1 MEDEAEDYMRG
12 SAPRYDDG
20 GGDLRSRLR
29 SRSRS
34 PERRRGGGGGEHY
47 QGGFGRSGFRG
58 RGGGRGGHRNYDN
71 GFSRGGDNRGHR
83 GQRGFSDG
91 LRQGGGGFRGD
102 MQHHGG
108 GFYQQQQQPFH
119 HNTNNRGSFRGSG
132 GGRGMR
138 NGGGGRMDDAEAL
151 PDLDPAQSTVTLY
164 EVPEE
169 VCKPSVLLPYYK
181 SFGNVHRIKCNAR
194 NRRAHIMFETREE
207 ADAAIMSTEPVLG
220 IPQIFVQVRKQGT
233 SKTHDTNTRA
243 TYIPVDSRERF
254 FPSTHGKRGEKLG
267 IYIYI
272 YMCVCRYMCRYIC
285 VCVYVCF
292 VCVHAQMSLY
302 DILPLRDSVKA
313 SFDYEYAHFFYDV
326 EDPSTHFA
334 GHDELA
340 NTTTHATGFN
350 PHRAERQKYKWRN
363 SEAMEKSDQ
372 EMDVGG
378 SKTDEKEA
386 MVTKAK
392 QLEELIA
399 RRKKALEVMEERKK
413 IEEKMLRIQQ
423 AQKEENDFLKQ
434 CEDEM
439 NATT

>member
-1 MEDEAEDYMRG
+1 
-12 SAPRYDDG
+12 
-20 GGDLRSRLR
+20 
-29 SRSRS
+29 
-34 PERRRGGGGGEHY
+34 
-47 QGGFGRSGFRG
+47 
-58 RGGGRGGHRNYDN
+58 
-71 GFSRGGDNRGHR
+71 
-83 GQRGFSDG
+83 
-91 LRQGGGGFRGD
+91 
-102 MQHHGG
+102 
-108 GFYQQQQQPFH
+108 
-119 HNTNNRGSFRGSG
+119 
-132 GGRGMR
+132 
-138 NGGGGRMDDAEAL
+138 MDDAEAL

-254 FPSTHGKRGEKLG
+254 FPSTHGKRGEKLD

-272 YMCVCRYMCRYIC
+272 YIYICVCVCRYMCRYIC

>member
-254 FPSTHGKRGEKLG
+254 FPSTHGKRGEKLD

-272 YMCVCRYMCRYIC
+272 YVCVSIYVSIHMCVC
-285 VCVYVCF
+285 VCVFRLC
-292 VCVHAQMSLY
+292 A
-302 DILPLRDSVKA
+302 RT
-313 SFDYEYAHFFYDV
+313 DV
-326 EDPSTHFA
+326 P
-334 GHDELA
+334 
-340 NTTTHATGFN
+340 
-350 PHRAERQKYKWRN
+350 
-363 SEAMEKSDQ
+363 
-372 EMDVGG
+372 V
-378 SKTDEKEA
+378 
-386 MVTKAK
+386 
-392 QLEELIA
+392 
-399 RRKKALEVMEERKK
+399 
-413 IEEKMLRIQQ
+413 
-423 AQKEENDFLKQ
+423 
-434 CEDEM
+434 
-439 NATT
+439 